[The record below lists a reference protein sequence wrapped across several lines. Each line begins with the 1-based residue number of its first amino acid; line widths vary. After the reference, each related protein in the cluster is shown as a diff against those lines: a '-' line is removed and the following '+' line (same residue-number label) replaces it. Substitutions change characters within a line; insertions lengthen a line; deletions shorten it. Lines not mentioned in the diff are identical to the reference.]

1 VLKIELGI
9 TRSAI
14 RDCEGAAIDVQSADF
29 QLCHGGV
36 DAETPDVAC
45 DD

>member
-9 TRSAI
+9 ARSAI

-29 QLCHGGV
+29 QLCGV
-36 DAETPDVAC
+36 DAETPNVAC